1 MPTPH
6 DPSKRADYARRRL
19 IGQLRRAECPDAT
32 ALADVL
38 GNCTADTPCGSAAC
52 PCCGLA
58 HQQAAVSA
66 VDRFIREPAR
76 AIRARMTL
84 VTIVPAAGCVAPN
97 DLTVELCRQI
107 INQVV
112 ATFARLDLPASV
124 IGLEVSF
131 NEDLT
136 GEVEPHWC
144 IHVHAIVYDWL
155 SDAQGKALRA
165 AFPRSRWAK
174 RPVDIRALDQCV
186 NGRLYPFKAERFRRE
201 AYLKTDDPRRGPYR
215 ATRSKDLRP
224 EQAVS
229 LAIVEHQLGFG
240 QRLLSHKID
249 EGALKRHL
257 EGLEWAR
264 DGP

>member
-19 IGQLRRAECPDAT
+19 IGQLRRAEFPGAT
-32 ALADVL
+32 ALADIL
-38 GNCTADTPCGSAAC
+38 GNCTAGMPCGSAAC

-76 AIRARMTL
+76 AIRGRMTA

-107 INQVV
+107 INQIV

-136 GEVEPHWC
+136 KEVEPHWC

-155 SDAQGKALRA
+155 TDAQKKALRA
-165 AFPRSRWAK
+165 AFVRSRWAK
-174 RPVDIRALDQCV
+174 RPVYITELDHRI
-186 NGRLYPFKAERFRRE
+186 NGRLYPFKAERFRRQ
-201 AYLKTDDPRRGPYR
+201 AYIDDSNPKRRPFR